1 MKNVIRYLKIFNKM
15 YPRTFAFIVLLL
27 MCIIQTPI
35 VVICIRNITNYL
47 YVSFAIIISI
57 IALLVNDIYIKC
69 KTIVV
74 YCKLSAYSDKL
85 LETTNDGIE
94 LLTLVGNKVIIKND
108 KFSNILFV
116 IMLPLSI
123 ILETF
128 SAVLQIID
136 GDGKDE
142 ALFTFKDSSSIPKNL
157 KDTELFNVYSD
168 IVKLTD
174 INVDFNDYVRLIKWN
189 NVTNESVSRLVRS
202 R

>member
-1 MKNVIRYLKIFNKM
+1 M

-74 YCKLSAYSDKL
+74 YCKLSAYYDKL

-174 INVDFNDYVRLIKWN
+174 INVAFNDYVRLIKWN